1 MKSINERGEKMR
13 TKGIKKIRRT
23 KKNKKEVLLREYREM
38 LGMSQMQVAKM
49 VDVNQR
55 TISTY
60 ELGIR
65 KPPIKTAIKLARL
78 FHVQVDDLFPI
89 EE

>member
-1 MKSINERGEKMR
+1 MEK
-13 TKGIKKIRRT
+13 KQVKKIRRT
-23 KKNKKEVLLREYREM
+23 KKNKNDILLREYREM
-38 LGMSQMQVAKM
+38 LGMSQIQVAKM

-78 FHVQVDDLFPI
+78 FHVHVDDIFP
-89 EE
+89 E